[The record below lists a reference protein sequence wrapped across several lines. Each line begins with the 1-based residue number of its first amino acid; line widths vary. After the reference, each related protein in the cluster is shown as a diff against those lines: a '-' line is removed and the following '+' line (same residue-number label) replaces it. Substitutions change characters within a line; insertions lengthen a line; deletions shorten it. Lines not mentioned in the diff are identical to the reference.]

1 MARAIQTALATNF
14 FSTRL
19 PITQKAGQ
27 RLFRL
32 SGLFR
37 WVGGKNVG
45 LSNRQTPKKVGR
57 GNAHP
62 IHPIKSIARIYR
74 IIALSH
80 YRISLHKSS

>member
-14 FSTRL
+14 FPTSL
-19 PITQKAGQ
+19 PITLKADQ

-32 SGLFR
+32 CGLFR

-57 GNAHP
+57 GTPHP
-62 IHPIKSIARIYR
+62 IHPLKSIARIYR
-74 IIALSH
+74 IIAL
-80 YRISLHKSS
+80 